1 MMKPQVV
8 IYLEGVPIAV
18 LAEILFDRISA
29 CIYILFTYFI
39 DTEGAN
45 R

>member
-1 MMKPQVV
+1 MRLQVV

-18 LAEILFDRISA
+18 LAEILFDHISA
-29 CIYILFTYFI
+29 CIYNLFTYFI
-39 DTEGAN
+39 NTEGAN